1 MSILG
6 TQPNHTML
14 DSNGAMI
21 GAKPGHMRLF
31 GARRSDLADP
41 IKKVCPQSHRR
52 Q

>member
-14 DSNGAMI
+14 DPNGAMV

-41 IKKVCPQSHRR
+41 IKKVCPQSQRR